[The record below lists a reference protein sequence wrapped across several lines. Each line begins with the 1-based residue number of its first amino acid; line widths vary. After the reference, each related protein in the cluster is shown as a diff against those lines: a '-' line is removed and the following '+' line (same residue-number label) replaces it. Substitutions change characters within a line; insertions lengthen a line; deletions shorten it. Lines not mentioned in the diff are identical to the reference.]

1 MPQKERQ
8 RVWRGDLKKTSGG
21 LTKKDLV
28 RNSRGKIVSKRKS
41 ASSSKENNL
50 GKWLRK
56 SGDSFAGKLI
66 DAGKQLP
73 KGGAKAPKPNVDRKI
88 AAVAKKKPVKKQ
100 APKPKPKPKPKP
112 APKPKAKAKPAGPKG
127 PPVKRKKSPVK
138 AGQLRNLSK
147 ISVGNILVK
156 KKKTAPAHWPKWTEI
171 VLNKYPNAVRALKDL
186 VLEYEEDNEKVDWA
200 EIKQELKDEYYV
212 QV

>member
-56 SGDSFAGKLI
+56 SGDSFGGKLI
-66 DAGKQLP
+66 DAGKPLP

-112 APKPKAKAKPAGPKG
+112 APKPKAKAKAAGPKG

-138 AGQLRNLSK
+138 AGQLKNYSK

-156 KKKTAPAHWPKWTEI
+156 KKKTAPAGWPKWTET
-171 VLNKYPNAVRALKDL
+171 VLNKYPGAVRALKDL
-186 VLEYEEDNEKVDWA
+186 VLEYEEENEKVDWA